1 MKLNLA
7 PQMEVVMHQTL
18 ELGYAQD
25 VLMASVRDFI
35 DVLEGQ
41 PDGFVYNALE
51 QLSNKLDE
59 LGDDEEF
66 EVNVEV
72 YNSLH
77 EKIIEIEKELESLSA
92 ISFDTLELEYRERE
106 EALKDLDRR
115 INSREV
121 ELSKENYMGLITG
134 SYRLMKSFLEL
145 IESDEEVESFVDL
158 WISALQILSNEDS
171 LEASILSGSFESLID
186 ILRFGDVDNEE
197 YKTLNSRFLT
207 FMRGLELEED
217 QVKLSEIYA
226 MKMDVLISHCGEL
239 LESIDSDTKS
249 DLILNL
255 RSLVMT
261 MDVRREYEG
270 QLQDFHAKKE
280 EFNRLRERYISL
292 KQELE
297 ENKSTVDMVSNEIS
311 RVVDV
316 IIKDV

>member
-1 MKLNLA
+1 
-7 PQMEVVMHQTL
+7 
-18 ELGYAQD
+18 
-25 VLMASVRDFI
+25 
-35 DVLEGQ
+35 
-41 PDGFVYNALE
+41 
-51 QLSNKLDE
+51 
-59 LGDDEEF
+59 
-66 EVNVEV
+66 
-72 YNSLH
+72 
-77 EKIIEIEKELESLSA
+77 
-92 ISFDTLELEYRERE
+92 
-106 EALKDLDRR
+106 
-115 INSREV
+115 
-121 ELSKENYMGLITG
+121 
-134 SYRLMKSFLEL
+134 MKSFLEL